1 MACHDAKA
9 SSDGAEAAQLT
20 PLMQDAGVDEVA
32 RWLVDSVHLPQY
44 EQAFRDNEVDGDML
58 LDIVSNA
65 MLGELVATTN
75 RRG

>member
-1 MACHDAKA
+1 ME
-9 SSDGAEAAQLT
+9 GL
-20 PLMQDAGVDEVA
+20 GVDEVA